1 MKVIVVASEKDTG
14 GFSAPS
20 ITVSRRMD
28 GKKIKQWKNASRG
41 LKITNKLVYKFSYSM
56 FMLTIKKVLSVQ

>member
-20 ITVSRRMD
+20 ITVFPQN
-28 GKKIKQWKNASRG
+28 GWKENQTLEKCFQGAQNYKQISLQIFIFN
-41 LKITNKLVYKFSYSM
+41 VYADN
-56 FMLTIKKVLSVQ
+56 